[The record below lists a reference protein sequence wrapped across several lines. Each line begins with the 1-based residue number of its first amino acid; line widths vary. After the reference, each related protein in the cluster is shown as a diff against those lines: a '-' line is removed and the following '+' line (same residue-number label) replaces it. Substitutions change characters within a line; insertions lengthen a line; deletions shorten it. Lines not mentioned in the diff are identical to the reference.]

1 MIYYLIYILVACYTK
16 LSVHVYEGEE
26 SFYLQRRLIYVHCW
40 LMDQLAVTIFK
51 YYIIFLFIFLFFIVY
66 FLFLNKNWNIIYNSY
81 L

>member
-1 MIYYLIYILVACYTK
+1 MRVKNLFIFFLECTK
-16 LSVHVYEGEE
+16 IN
-26 SFYLQRRLIYVHCW
+26 LQRRLIYVHCW

>member
-1 MIYYLIYILVACYTK
+1 
-16 LSVHVYEGEE
+16 
-26 SFYLQRRLIYVHCW
+26 
-40 LMDQLAVTIFK
+40 MDQLAVTIFK